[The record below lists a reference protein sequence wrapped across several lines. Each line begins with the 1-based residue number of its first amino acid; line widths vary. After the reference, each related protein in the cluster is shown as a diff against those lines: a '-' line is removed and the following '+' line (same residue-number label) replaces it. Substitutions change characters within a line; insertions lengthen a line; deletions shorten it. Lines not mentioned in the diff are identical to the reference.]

1 MGDLPMLLNWKVYC
15 AMENIIFDYIGCVL
29 VFCAAFCVVA
39 PVLVY
44 VVSLI
49 VGVVWQVIDEGDSES
64 PDLLKKVMPFLYGRS
79 VESRF
84 GGFVVYENIFTGSC
98 HNKKGDGKWI
108 IGEYVKRYCVHD
120 NVEDANAVADKVGAY
135 GVKVGFYII
144 AGMAFALGCGF
155 IFIPTITMCL
165 GSSALC
171 LLSLRWSRRGY
182 KKVKKLTAALD
193 DHSKDKEAHK

>member
-64 PDLLKKVMPFLYGRS
+64 PDLLKKVMPFLYGRF
-79 VESRF
+79 VERRF
-84 GGFVVYENIFTGSC
+84 GGFVVYEKIFTGARY
-98 HNKKGDGKWI
+98 NKKGNDKWYA
-108 IGEYVKRYCVHD
+108 GENVKMYCVHD
-120 NVEDANAVADKVGAY
+120 NVEDANAIADKVGAH
-135 GVKVGFYII
+135 GVKIEFIRAAGI
-144 AGMAFALGCGF
+144 AFSLGCGF